1 MHDRNDHG
9 ANAEMFPLIFTSGEA
24 AKVWGV
30 HRSTVVEWIKAGRC
44 TPIRRMPGAGGY
56 VFSAE
61 EVSRVAKL
69 PLPKP
74 GGGRR
79 HRGRS

>member
-1 MHDRNDHG
+1 MHETHASG
-9 ANAEMFPLIFTSGEA
+9 ADEMFPLIFTSGEA
-24 AKVWGV
+24 ARVWGI
-30 HRSTVVEWIKAGRC
+30 HRSTVVEWIKAGHC

-69 PLPKP
+69 PKP
-74 GGGRR
+74 GGARR
-79 HRGRS
+79 RKGHS